1 MVVPTLTTYNTL
13 IINHYQAVKG
23 HGAKTFRLM
32 EERKHWYTGMTVDE
46 LNKLD
51 SAFIGAADRAE
62 AALEA
67 VGADTSELA
76 ASLAMS
82 AALQL
87 TATDSIAAAAAA
99 ASSPSSQREGEREE
113 ERENNNNEQASP
125 AADAAPSVGACT
137 DEVLRTAALL
147 RRMGVPITLPDDAS
161 ENSEVSE
168 NSECQEEEPFLTEE
182 MAQGEGRTGFR
193 LLATKSANEWMRQ
206 AASRPD
212 PVPLYRS
219 LWYENEVSCLFSDTN
234 SGKSV
239 LAVQIAAEVAQSRRV
254 LYCDFELSDKQFQS
268 RYTDEQGNL
277 HTFPD
282 NFLRAEIDID
292 AASRSGGVFSVIAE
306 IERAA
311 DAADAKVVIIDNIS
325 FLCNSL
331 EKGEDAGLLV
341 MRLID
346 MKRRRGLSMLLI
358 AHTPKRMLTSPLTQN
373 DLAGSKRI
381 INFMD
386 SAFAIGRSATDEH
399 LRYIKQVKVRN
410 GAVEYGADSVL
421 LCEMDTEGGWLHFRD
436 LGTVEERTQLR
447 EQTDKEDDRVND
459 TIRRMLDEGCSYR
472 EMAGVLGISSTAV
485 FKRAKKLRLQSC

>member
-1 MVVPTLTTYNTL
+1 
-13 IINHYQAVKG
+13 
-23 HGAKTFRLM
+23 
-32 EERKHWYTGMTVDE
+32 
-46 LNKLD
+46 
-51 SAFIGAADRAE
+51 
-62 AALEA
+62 
-67 VGADTSELA
+67 
-76 ASLAMS
+76 
-82 AALQL
+82 
-87 TATDSIAAAAAA
+87 
-99 ASSPSSQREGEREE
+99 
-113 ERENNNNEQASP
+113 
-125 AADAAPSVGACT
+125 
-137 DEVLRTAALL
+137 
-147 RRMGVPITLPDDAS
+147 
-161 ENSEVSE
+161 
-168 NSECQEEEPFLTEE
+168 
-182 MAQGEGRTGFR
+182 
-193 LLATKSANEWMRQ
+193 MRQ

-239 LAVQIAAEVAQSRRV
+239 LAVQIAAEVAQTRRV

-268 RYTDEQGNL
+268 RYTDAEGNL
-277 HTFPD
+277 HTFPEG
-282 NFLRAEIDID
+282 FLRAEIDID

-311 DAADAKVVIIDNIS
+311 DAADARVVIVDNIS

-346 MKRRRGLSMLLI
+346 MKRRKDLSLLLI

-421 LCEMDTEGGWLHFRD
+421 PCEMDTEGGWLHFRD

-447 EQTDKEDDRVND
+447 EQTDKEDDRINS
-459 TIRRMLDEGCSYR
+459 TIRRMLEEGKTYR
-472 EMAGVLGISSTAV
+472 EIAQALGISVSTAHS
-485 FKRAKKLRLQSC
+485 RAKKLQLSAE

>member
-1 MVVPTLTTYNTL
+1 
-13 IINHYQAVKG
+13 
-23 HGAKTFRLM
+23 M

-125 AADAAPSVGACT
+125 AADAAPTVGACT

-161 ENSEVSE
+161 ENSE
-168 NSECQEEEPFLTEE
+168 CQEEEPFLTEE
-182 MAQGEGRTGFR
+182 MAQGEGQTLFR

-239 LAVQIAAEVAQSRRV
+239 LAVQIAAEVAQTRRV

-459 TIRRMLDEGCSYR
+459 AIRRMLDEGKTYR
-472 EMAGVLGISSTAV
+472 EIAQALGISVSTAHS
-485 FKRAKKLRLQSC
+485 RAKKLQLSGE

>member
-1 MVVPTLTTYNTL
+1 
-13 IINHYQAVKG
+13 
-23 HGAKTFRLM
+23 M
-32 EERKHWYTGMTVDE
+32 EERKHWYTGMTIAE
-46 LNKLD
+46 LDKLD
-51 SAFIGAADRAE
+51 NAFIAAADRAE

-67 VGADTSELA
+67 AGADTSELA
-76 ASLAMS
+76 RSLAW
-82 AALQL
+82 AAARQL
-87 TATDSIAAAAAA
+87 TATDSIAAAV
-99 ASSPSSQREGEREE
+99 ASASASPE
-113 ERENNNNEQASP
+113 EREDNNNNNEQAS
-125 AADAAPSVGACT
+125 ATADAAPAVGACT
-137 DEVLRTAALL
+137 GEVLAAAKVL
-147 RRMGVPITLPDDAS
+147 RRMGVKIPLPEVNAS
-161 ENSEVSE
+161 ENSE
-168 NSECQEEEPFLTEE
+168 NSEEEGDGQ
-182 MAQGEGRTGFR
+182 AGFR

-239 LAVQIAAEVAQSRRV
+239 LAVQIAAEVAQTRRV

-268 RYTDEQGNL
+268 RYTDAEGNL
-277 HTFPD
+277 HTFPEG
-282 NFLRAEIDID
+282 FLRAEIDID

-311 DAADAKVVIIDNIS
+311 DAADARVVIVDNIS

-346 MKRRRGLSMLLI
+346 MKRRKDLSLLLI

-447 EQTDKEDDRVND
+447 EQTDKEDDRINS
-459 TIRRMLDEGCSYR
+459 TIRRMLEEGKTYR
-472 EMAGVLGISSTAV
+472 EIAAATGMSAGGAY
-485 FKRAKKLRLQSC
+485 KRAQKLHLLSC

>member
-1 MVVPTLTTYNTL
+1 
-13 IINHYQAVKG
+13 
-23 HGAKTFRLM
+23 M

-125 AADAAPSVGACT
+125 AADAAPTVGACT

-182 MAQGEGRTGFR
+182 MAQGEGQTLFR

-239 LAVQIAAEVAQSRRV
+239 LAVQIAAEVAQTRRV

-459 TIRRMLDEGCSYR
+459 TIRRMLDEGCSYQ
-472 EMAGVLGISSTAV
+472 EIASTLGLSKSSTYR
-485 FKRAKKLRLQSC
+485 RAQKILAYDV

>member
-1 MVVPTLTTYNTL
+1 
-13 IINHYQAVKG
+13 
-23 HGAKTFRLM
+23 M

-137 DEVLRTAALL
+137 NEVLRTAALL

-161 ENSEVSE
+161 ENSE
-168 NSECQEEEPFLTEE
+168 CQEEEPFLTEE
-182 MAQGEGRTGFR
+182 MAQGEGQTLFR

-239 LAVQIAAEVAQSRRV
+239 LAVQIAAEVAQTRRV

-459 TIRRMLDEGCSYR
+459 AIRRMLDEGCSYQ
-472 EMAGVLGISSTAV
+472 EIASTLGLSKSSTYR
-485 FKRAKKLRLQSC
+485 RAQKILAYDV

>member
-1 MVVPTLTTYNTL
+1 
-13 IINHYQAVKG
+13 
-23 HGAKTFRLM
+23 M

-125 AADAAPSVGACT
+125 AADAAPTVGACT

-161 ENSEVSE
+161 ENSE
-168 NSECQEEEPFLTEE
+168 CQEEEPFLTEE
-182 MAQGEGRTGFR
+182 MAQGEGQTLFR

-239 LAVQIAAEVAQSRRV
+239 LAVQIAAEVAQTRRV

-459 TIRRMLDEGCSYR
+459 AIRRMLDEGCSYQ
-472 EMAGVLGISSTAV
+472 EIASTLGLSKSSTYR
-485 FKRAKKLRLQSC
+485 RAQKILAYDV

>member
-1 MVVPTLTTYNTL
+1 
-13 IINHYQAVKG
+13 
-23 HGAKTFRLM
+23 M
-32 EERKHWYTGMTVDE
+32 EERKHWYTGMTADE
-46 LNKLD
+46 LSKLD

-99 ASSPSSQREGEREE
+99 ASSPSSQREGERE
-113 ERENNNNEQASP
+113 NNNNEQASP
-125 AADAAPSVGACT
+125 AADAAPTVGACT

-161 ENSEVSE
+161 ENSE
-168 NSECQEEEPFLTEE
+168 CQEEEPFLTEE
-182 MAQGEGRTGFR
+182 MAQDEGRTGFR
-193 LLATKSANEWMRQ
+193 LLATKPANEWMRQ

-239 LAVQIAAEVAQSRRV
+239 LAVQIAAEVAQTRRV

-459 TIRRMLDEGCSYR
+459 AIRRMLDEGCSYQ
-472 EMAGVLGISSTAV
+472 EIASTLGLSKSSTYR
-485 FKRAKKLRLQSC
+485 RAQKILAYDV

>member
-1 MVVPTLTTYNTL
+1 M
-13 IINHYQAVKG
+13 K
-23 HGAKTFRLM
+23 
-32 EERKHWYTGMTVDE
+32 ERKHWYTGMTADE
-46 LNKLD
+46 LSKLD

-125 AADAAPSVGACT
+125 AADAAPTVGACT

-182 MAQGEGRTGFR
+182 MAQGEGQTLFR
-193 LLATKSANEWMRQ
+193 LLATKPANEWMRQ

-239 LAVQIAAEVAQSRRV
+239 LAVQIAAEVAQTRRV

-459 TIRRMLDEGCSYR
+459 AIRRMLDEGKTYR
-472 EMAGVLGISSTAV
+472 EIAQALGISVSTAHS
-485 FKRAKKLRLQSC
+485 RAKKLQLSGE

>member
-1 MVVPTLTTYNTL
+1 
-13 IINHYQAVKG
+13 
-23 HGAKTFRLM
+23 
-32 EERKHWYTGMTVDE
+32 MTVDE

-125 AADAAPSVGACT
+125 AADAAPTVGACT

-161 ENSEVSE
+161 ENSE
-168 NSECQEEEPFLTEE
+168 CQEEEPFLTEE
-182 MAQGEGRTGFR
+182 MAQDEGRTGFR
-193 LLATKSANEWMRQ
+193 LLATKPANEWMRQ

-239 LAVQIAAEVAQSRRV
+239 LAVQIAAEVAQTRRV

-459 TIRRMLDEGCSYR
+459 AIRRMLDEGKTYR
-472 EMAGVLGISSTAV
+472 EIAQALGISVSTAHS
-485 FKRAKKLRLQSC
+485 RAKKLQLSGE

>member
-1 MVVPTLTTYNTL
+1 M
-13 IINHYQAVKG
+13 K
-23 HGAKTFRLM
+23 
-32 EERKHWYTGMTVDE
+32 ERKHWYTGMTADE
-46 LNKLD
+46 LSKLD

-125 AADAAPSVGACT
+125 AADAAPTVGACT

-161 ENSEVSE
+161 ENSE
-168 NSECQEEEPFLTEE
+168 CQEEEPFLTEE
-182 MAQGEGRTGFR
+182 MAQDEGRTGFR
-193 LLATKSANEWMRQ
+193 LLATKPANEWMRQ

-373 DLAGSKRI
+373 DLTGSKRI

-459 TIRRMLDEGCSYR
+459 AIRRMLDEGKTYR
-472 EMAGVLGISSTAV
+472 EIAQALGISVSTAHS
-485 FKRAKKLRLQSC
+485 RAKKLQLSGE

>member
-1 MVVPTLTTYNTL
+1 
-13 IINHYQAVKG
+13 
-23 HGAKTFRLM
+23 M

-99 ASSPSSQREGEREE
+99 ASSPSSSQREGEREE

-125 AADAAPSVGACT
+125 AADAAPTVGACT

-147 RRMGVPITLPDDAS
+147 RRMGVPVTLPDDA
-161 ENSEVSE
+161 SE

-182 MAQGEGRTGFR
+182 MAQDEGRTGFR
-193 LLATKSANEWMRQ
+193 LLATKPANEWMRQ

-239 LAVQIAAEVAQSRRV
+239 LAVQIAAEVAQTRRV

-346 MKRRRGLSMLLI
+346 MKRQRGLSMLLI

-459 TIRRMLDEGCSYR
+459 AIRRMLDEGKTYR
-472 EMAGVLGISSTAV
+472 EIAQALGISVSTAHS
-485 FKRAKKLRLQSC
+485 RAKKLQLSGE

>member
-1 MVVPTLTTYNTL
+1 
-13 IINHYQAVKG
+13 
-23 HGAKTFRLM
+23 M
-32 EERKHWYTGMTVDE
+32 EERKHWYTGMTADE
-46 LNKLD
+46 LSKLD

-125 AADAAPSVGACT
+125 AADAAPTVGACT

-161 ENSEVSE
+161 ENSE
-168 NSECQEEEPFLTEE
+168 CQEEEPFLTEE
-182 MAQGEGRTGFR
+182 MAQGEGQTLFR

-239 LAVQIAAEVAQSRRV
+239 LAVQIAAEVAQTRRV

-277 HTFPD
+277 HTFPEG
-282 NFLRAEIDID
+282 FLRAEIDID

-459 TIRRMLDEGCSYR
+459 AIRRMLDEGCSYQ
-472 EMAGVLGISSTAV
+472 EIASTLGLSKSSTYR
-485 FKRAKKLRLQSC
+485 RAQKILAYDV